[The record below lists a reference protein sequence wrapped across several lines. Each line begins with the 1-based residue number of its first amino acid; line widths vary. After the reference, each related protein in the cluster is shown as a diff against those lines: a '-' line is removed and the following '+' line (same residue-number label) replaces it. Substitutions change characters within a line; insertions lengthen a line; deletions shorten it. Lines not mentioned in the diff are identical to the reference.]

1 MKQKN
6 KKFFAIT
13 FFFLENYILFFLD
26 ISRFEIKIL
35 IIAAKL
41 VFFKSFFLYRKLYTT
56 IFFNIKYVLEIRCR
70 NIYIYIK
77 VFEWS

>member
-41 VFFKSFFLYRKLYTT
+41 VFVKSFFLYKKLYTT
-56 IFFNIKYVLEIRCR
+56 IFLI
-70 NIYIYIK
+70 
-77 VFEWS
+77 